1 MVAVSNRTATLFA
14 IAHVIFA
21 SLLGAAGLLTVLTD
35 CGLIL
40 LNMGAVLASGAWIL
54 ALSRDSELH
63 GGEGDHAHE
72 GATILFLSLFLIN
85 GTAALVSLTR
95 WCRGQVSNDD
105 DDDDDEPDLKLIP
118 AGKSGDSRDAAASSR
133 RRKKGSARGVHV
145 PTSADDK

>member
-40 LNMGAVLASGAWIL
+40 LNVGAVLASGAWIV

-72 GATILFLSLFLIN
+72 GAT
-85 GTAALVSLTR
+85 
-95 WCRGQVSNDD
+95 
-105 DDDDDEPDLKLIP
+105 
-118 AGKSGDSRDAAASSR
+118 
-133 RRKKGSARGVHV
+133 
-145 PTSADDK
+145 TSATLAVKVAIPNPNGGKDFIAHLDESELEET